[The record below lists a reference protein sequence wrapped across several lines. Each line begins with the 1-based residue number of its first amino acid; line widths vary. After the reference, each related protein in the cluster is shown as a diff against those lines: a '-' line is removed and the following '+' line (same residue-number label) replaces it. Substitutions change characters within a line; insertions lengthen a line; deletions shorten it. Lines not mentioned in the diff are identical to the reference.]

1 MDEREEAKR
10 GVRPLGITKVLRSL
24 TNSDQ
29 KAAPPPA
36 SASTFQG
43 PDKDEGLLR
52 EALQKDS
59 MSTGPKLTRSFREP
73 QPFSEHNLG

>member
-10 GVRPLGITKVLRSL
+10 AVRPLGITKVLRSL

-29 KAAPPPA
+29 KAAPPPVF
-36 SASTFQG
+36 ASTFQG
-43 PDKDEGLLR
+43 PDKDKVLLR
-52 EALQKDS
+52 EAFQKDS
-59 MSTGPKLTRSFREP
+59 MSTGLKVTRSCREP